1 MFYCFCTLVFCHK
14 NGERQP
20 FWGLFWASLGAF
32 CPNRGNLKTIPPFF
46 PFTTAWES
54 KKIKNISLS
63 RKDFKK
69 LKSFTI
75 KTVKYFN
82 VKKAV
87 ASVSGRFFYHPTKRV
102 GGERAPFRLHGNTP
116 PWWYSSSII

>member
-1 MFYCFCTLVFCHK
+1 
-14 NGERQP
+14 
-20 FWGLFWASLGAF
+20 
-32 CPNRGNLKTIPPFF
+32 LKTILPFF

-87 ASVSGRFFYHPTKRV
+87 ASVSGRFFYHPRKRV
-102 GGERAPFRLHGNTP
+102 GGERAPFRLHGKHPTLVVLLFHHINGNRSNSVTAP
-116 PWWYSSSII
+116 FLSPI

>member
-1 MFYCFCTLVFCHK
+1 
-14 NGERQP
+14 
-20 FWGLFWASLGAF
+20 LGAILGQSRRLLPEQGQLEDYSSLLPLHH
-32 CPNRGNLKTIPPFF
+32 CLGI
-46 PFTTAWES
+46 E
-54 KKIKNISLS
+54 KIKNISLS